1 MLARDEDAK
10 GQWRHT
16 QVTRPVWFLSS
27 KTCSACGTVNRKLKR
42 ERTWTCP
49 SCATR
54 HDRNLNAA
62 INLRNLI
69 MSPRPTP
76 EWAGSG
82 GRGSTKAVGFT
93 PRRTRHRSERRAAP
107 PGERERDTDAGTE
120 AGGPR
125 AWKLGSPE
133 PERGQPED
141 PVRVPQGRRQ
151 NGQGQEEAVPQG
163 PSASRQG
170 HLGSAAFPSVATSAT
185 SG

>member
-69 MSPRPTP
+69 MSPRLRRN
-76 EWAGSG
+76 
-82 GRGSTKAVGFT
+82 GRG
-93 PRRTRHRSERRAAP
+93 
-107 PGERERDTDAGTE
+107 
-120 AGGPR
+120 
-125 AWKLGSPE
+125 
-133 PERGQPED
+133 Q
-141 PVRVPQGRRQ
+141 
-151 NGQGQEEAVPQG
+151 EAVVQQR

-170 HLGSAAFPSVATSAT
+170 GPGIVKDVPPLRECERALTLEPRRRAPRVEAGITGT
-185 SG
+185 